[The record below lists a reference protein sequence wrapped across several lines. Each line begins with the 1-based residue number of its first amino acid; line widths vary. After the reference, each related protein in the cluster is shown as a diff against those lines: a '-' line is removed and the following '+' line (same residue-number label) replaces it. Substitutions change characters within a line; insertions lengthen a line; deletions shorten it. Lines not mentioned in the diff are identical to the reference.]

1 MRSIRSVKA
10 IGLYSWMPRKLAQT
24 ALSVVSGIF
33 FPWQYFQRF
42 FPIPV
47 TVLVENEYALG
58 TANGFESFR
67 THWTIKN
74 INLLQV
80 LQDAGIKMW
89 G

>member
-1 MRSIRSVKA
+1 MV
-10 IGLYSWMPRKLAQT
+10 
-24 ALSVVSGIF
+24 
-33 FPWQYFQRF
+33 YFQRF